1 MKLIYENYE
10 SEKCKKVCNIFEIK
24 GKIRI
29 LNIDIPSSVIENQI
43 ILITGMSGSGKTTLA
58 NELANRNGFIKIDE
72 KFDHE
77 KTIIDII
84 EDSLKNV
91 VSILNALGLGEP
103 FLYITPYKYLSTGQK
118 FRFCLAYSMSK
129 GVSNIYIDEFCS
141 YLDRDTAKFIAY
153 SFGKLVRKNGMK
165 CILATAHSDLSN
177 YVNPNL
183 EIKISLDSKPK
194 LIYLNHSGV
203 FPFED
208 DLSVVCGSY
217 ANYKKLEMFHY
228 FDSSSEEDILMY
240 APKYFS
246 LFLRDNLI
254 GVLVLRAPYTNI
266 QVDDEFIEIN
276 KSIYIVHRIII
287 HPIARGVGITKKF
300 FSKVKYMAS
309 CISVSCIFSLFY

>member
-43 ILITGMSGSGKTTLA
+43 ILITGMSGRGKTTLA

-153 SFGKLVRKNGMK
+153 SFGKLVRKNGIK
-165 CILATAHSDLSN
+165 CILTTAHSDLSN

-194 LIYLNHSGV
+194 LI
-203 FPFED
+203 
-208 DLSVVCGSY
+208 
-217 ANYKKLEMFHY
+217 
-228 FDSSSEEDILMY
+228 
-240 APKYFS
+240 
-246 LFLRDNLI
+246 
-254 GVLVLRAPYTNI
+254 
-266 QVDDEFIEIN
+266 
-276 KSIYIVHRIII
+276 
-287 HPIARGVGITKKF
+287 
-300 FSKVKYMAS
+300 
-309 CISVSCIFSLFY
+309 